1 MKGNPNKGAPARI
14 RVPLIEKQSQQPGGP
29 IGSGSYFVT
38 VSKEAESTPDASPA
52 DAHLPADLRSPLRPD
67 AFALAEDVK
76 LAGIEHHFKEI
87 MALLG
92 LDLTDD
98 SLRGTPRRVAKMFV
112 HEWFRGLDPA
122 HRPAVKLFE
131 NRYGYHQILVERDI
145 TLFSCCEHHFVPIIG
160 KAHVGYIPGDR
171 VVGLSKL
178 NRVVQYY
185 ARRPQVQERLTRQ
198 VAEELKLTLA
208 TDNVAV
214 LIEADHLCVMSRGVN
229 DTTSSTITAEFGGV
243 FADPASEARKEFLRL
258 IGK

>member
-1 MKGNPNKGAPARI
+1 MPTSDSG
-14 RVPLIEKQSQQPGGP
+14 VPLH
-29 IGSGSYFVT
+29 V
-38 VSKEAESTPDASPA
+38 DN
-52 DAHLPADLRSPLRPD
+52 HLSADLRTPLRTD
-67 AFALAEDVK
+67 AFELTEEEK
-76 LAGIEHHFKEI
+76 IAGITEHFREI
-87 MALLG
+87 MHLLG

-98 SLRGTPRRVAKMFV
+98 SLAGTPRRVAKMYV
-112 HEWFRGLDPA
+112 QEWFRGLSPEY
-122 HRPAVKLFE
+122 RPEVRLFD
-131 NRYGYHQILVERDI
+131 NRYQYQQMLVERDI

-160 KAHVGYIPGDR
+160 KAHVAYLPGEH

-198 VAEELKLTLA
+198 IAEELKLALH

-229 DTTSSTITAEFGGV
+229 DTSSSTITAEYSGV
-243 FADPASEARKEFLRL
+243 FEQDAALRAEFLRM